1 MNCIRKKFNTN
12 VRFTFLYF
20 GKIYD
25 FNFKIKIHN
34 LKVMIG
40 AEEDSLQFF
49 LLSEMSRFT
58 VRSGARCEE
67 HDVAT
72 Q

>member
-25 FNFKIKIHN
+25 FNFKIKIHD
-34 LKVMIG
+34 LKVVIG

-49 LLSEMSRFT
+49 SAVRNVAIHGT
-58 VRSGARCEE
+58 VRREVRGA
-67 HDVAT
+67 
-72 Q
+72 